1 MKKKVEFNCDMTQKW
16 LTMMYWKLDTFL
28 KELLSLI
35 KQGNCCSVAKLSPT
49 LLQPH
54 GL

>member
-1 MKKKVEFNCDMTQKW
+1 MKKKVEFNYDITQKW

-28 KELLSLI
+28 KELQSLI
-35 KQGNCCSVAKLSPT
+35 KQGNGCLVAKLCPT
-49 LLQPH
+49 LLQRH